1 MSKRIAS
8 KAKAKRALRKGHH
21 SGYKLG
27 TASKN
32 KGNIKKGAWD
42 SKAEDAKWRTF
53 DSAEKAGYIM
63 DIGTGYHLTSKG
75 KKALE
80 NDLIA
85 RKLNAFR
92 AGRINKV

>member
-32 KGNIKKGAWD
+32 KGNVKKGAWAENE
-42 SKAEDAKWRTF
+42 SREPCRWGYRIPGNAYSYKTNGEYSNKEDAKNAIKHAWKIKR
-53 DSAEKAGYIM
+53 
-63 DIGTGYHLTSKG
+63 LPKG
-75 KKALE
+75 FELWK
-80 NDLIA
+80 D
-85 RKLNAFR
+85 
-92 AGRINKV
+92 